1 VGGFCFTYSG
11 DADTALGNKRKK
23 LQGLK
28 MHDLKIA
35 VQISGI
41 ENAVKKKKKENMT
54 RVKDSLNVV

>member
-1 VGGFCFTYSG
+1 
-11 DADTALGNKRKK
+11 
-23 LQGLK
+23 